1 MAIMGVLVLAGSVIF
16 SCYCLCGRL
25 CCGAWPGLA
34 WLDSSDN
41 RNMDSGSL
49 DAEANHKPSTNSDD
63 SSSAS
68 SSSGHTSLVIST
80 SVTSPTSLTTQP
92 TSAHSDPLK
101 SHTHS
106 YALPTSTNHN
116 TTSNTT
122 FSATINDPD
131 SMTTTFAPSTPPL
144 PPSLPTRPLT
154 DVCGPWAGFP
164 HMAPSYAEAMAHS

>member
-1 MAIMGVLVLAGSVIF
+1 MAIMGVLALVGSVVL

-49 DAEANHKPSTNSDD
+49 GAEANHKPSTNSDD

-68 SSSGHTSLVIST
+68 SSSGQTNLVIS
-80 SVTSPTSLTTQP
+80 TSLTTQP
-92 TSAHSDPLK
+92 SSTHSDPLK
-101 SHTHS
+101 SLTPS
-106 YALPTSTNHN
+106 SALPTSTNHN
-116 TTSNTT
+116 NSSNPT
-122 FSATINDPD
+122 FFATINDPA
-131 SMTTTFAPSTPPL
+131 SMTTTFAPSTTPL
-144 PPSLPTRPLT
+144 PPSLPTQPLT
-154 DVCGPWAGFP
+154 DVCGPWTGFP